1 MESFGLLVRGPWYDC
16 ISKISDEERQYMR
29 QIEDS
34 GRQLTD
40 PALIRVSTI
49 STIKGAEADHVI
61 LFSDIAY
68 PEVLQMRRGGGE
80 VHRKQYVAVTRTKK
94 TLHIIMP
101 KKFDN
106 SYPLLALC
114 KELEKERAEEN
125 KIKEV
130 INEKTRSS
138 EFSVPL

>member
-1 MESFGLLVRGPWYDC
+1 MENFGLLVRGPWYDC
-16 ISKISDEERQYMR
+16 IAKISDEDRQYMK

-80 VHRKQYVAVTRTKK
+80 VHRKQYVAVTRTKE
-94 TLHIIMP
+94 TLHIILA
-101 KKFDN
+101 KNFEN
-106 SYPLLALC
+106 SYPLLSLWQD
-114 KELEKERAEEN
+114 LEKEQIRMEE
-125 KIKEV
+125 V
-130 INEKTRSS
+130 MYEKTRSS
-138 EFSVPL
+138 EFSLPL